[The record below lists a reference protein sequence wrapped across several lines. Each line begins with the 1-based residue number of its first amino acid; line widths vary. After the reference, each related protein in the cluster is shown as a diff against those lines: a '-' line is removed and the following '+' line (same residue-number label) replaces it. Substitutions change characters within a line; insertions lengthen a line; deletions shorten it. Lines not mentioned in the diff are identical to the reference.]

1 MAGGAEMAGEIDM
14 TQRDGDGEADAR
26 ARACLTVVAPPG
38 DLWLGAMLAEHGA
51 ARVWAGLAGGEPPPP
66 LPLEEDEEL
75 SPEAWE
81 RLVRRW
87 EGWCATAARVDP
99 DGLLAESAAA
109 GIRFVAPG
117 DPEWPGRLEELDL
130 PGGRRSHGL
139 WVRGGGD
146 LRNLCLRSVAIV
158 GARAATAYGEHVAA
172 EMAYELAEQAVVV
185 VSGGAYGIDGAAH
198 RAAHANGSTVV
209 VLACGLDV
217 DYPRGHAGMF
227 ADIARTGVLV
237 SERPVGALPR
247 AKDFLIRNRLIAAL
261 TPGTVVVE
269 AGRRSGALNTAS
281 HAVELHRVLMA
292 VPGPVTSAM
301 SVGCHVLLRDWQAG
315 CVTCA
320 DDVVAQVGAVGELP
334 PESGPMRVSAHLD
347 EVSARVLE
355 SVPRAGAGPAVI
367 AVASGTSL
375 DVAMRAL
382 GLLAAGGLVERCRSG
397 WRLPR

>member
-1 MAGGAEMAGEIDM
+1 MGEDRTDVRALAGL
-14 TQRDGDGEADAR
+14 T
-26 ARACLTVVAPPG
+26 TVVPPG
-38 DLWLGAMLAEHGA
+38 DPWLGMMLAEHGA
-51 ARVWAGLAGGEPPPP
+51 ARVWAELVAGAPPPTV
-66 LPLEEDEEL
+66 DEAPGDGPRIID
-75 SPEAWE
+75 PERSAAHW
-81 RLVRRW
+81 RRW
-87 EGWCATAARVDP
+87 HTAAARVDV
-99 DGLLAESAAA
+99 DALMAASAAA
-109 GIRFVAPG
+109 GIRFVAPT
-117 DPEWPGRLEELDL
+117 DPEWPGRLNELQA

-158 GARAATAYGEHVAA
+158 GARSATAYGEHIAA
-172 EMAYELAEQAVVV
+172 ELAYDLAERSVVV

-198 RAAHANGSTVV
+198 RAAHAAGSTVV

-237 SERPVGALPR
+237 SERPVGAVPR

-281 HAVELHRVLMA
+281 HAVDLHRVLMA

-301 SVGCHVLLRDWQAG
+301 SVGCHLLLRDWQAG
-315 CVTCA
+315 CVTNA
-320 DDVVAQVGAVGELP
+320 DDVLAQIGPLGDVPPGPVRVVTELT
-334 PESGPMRVSAHLD
+334 PE
-347 EVSARVLE
+347 SARVLDAV
-355 SVPRAGAGPAVI
+355 SRNGSGPAVI
-367 AVASGTSL
+367 AQACGQGLEPT
-375 DVAMRAL
+375 MRSL
-382 GLLAAGGLVERCRSG
+382 GLLAAAGLVERCPTG